1 MIFSMKILIFLFVFF
16 FVVGGVRIESSHRY
30 YYPKGLNGLLYPQST
45 PTPDGGYILTLGHE
59 TNLDTEILLLVFDL
73 ENNQFLETN
82 FPFANGTVAP
92 FMGFVQNGKYLM
104 TIDPIEYFPIQFWS
118 FDVARGPIFSHSLN
132 YSTTRPIGF
141 VGMFDSCIAIGFDG
155 VDNNLLI
162 SRWINDTQLL
172 DPLALY
178 SINPSN
184 YTSFVP
190 LVEPSR
196 WNHNLLYARSGN
208 GFYVY
213 EREGC
218 TLGRI
223 IQEHVFNDTHY
234 INSVFSGDQRWLYAF
249 GDNQIIWSIPLDTNN
264 GLLQLPVDQGLNVTA
279 DYRNSF
285 RDTKNCEYYF
295 QNEYLQMDILSRYII
310 SGPFLIGSIGFIS
323 LNETIS
329 GMQFNVRRD
338 KCISFLNSEAIIIQ
352 GGYRVWTNSING
364 ETFNTESF
372 IVYNVTP

>member
-162 SRWINDTQLL
+162 Q
-172 DPLALY
+172 
-178 SINPSN
+178 
-184 YTSFVP
+184 
-190 LVEPSR
+190 
-196 WNHNLLYARSGN
+196 
-208 GFYVY
+208 
-213 EREGC
+213 
-218 TLGRI
+218 
-223 IQEHVFNDTHY
+223 
-234 INSVFSGDQRWLYAF
+234 
-249 GDNQIIWSIPLDTNN
+249 
-264 GLLQLPVDQGLNVTA
+264 
-279 DYRNSF
+279 
-285 RDTKNCEYYF
+285 
-295 QNEYLQMDILSRYII
+295 
-310 SGPFLIGSIGFIS
+310 
-323 LNETIS
+323 
-329 GMQFNVRRD
+329 
-338 KCISFLNSEAIIIQ
+338 
-352 GGYRVWTNSING
+352 
-364 ETFNTESF
+364 
-372 IVYNVTP
+372 